1 LRDLQE
7 ALYVLWGGV
16 LSRSA
21 VNQITLNVES
31 HMTTWRETPLTETPP
46 VLLVDG
52 VWVQV
57 LYPTGTTWEDQ
68 SGHTRQQV
76 RGQERV
82 ILAVLAV
89 WPAGRHYLLHYEVA
103 ATEDATTWATLFQHL
118 KTRGLD
124 PQAVQVVTSDGSKGL
139 LEALAA
145 ELPTAHQ
152 QRCTVHKVRGLA
164 RYLTFQD
171 LPAQA
176 AAGQPLTPAQARHQR
191 MTAIS
196 QAAAA
201 VFAAP
206 TRPEA
211 EARLAAFVAAW
222 TPVEPAA
229 VHNFT
234 WGLTRCFTFYQLP
247 AALQRLARS
256 TNLLE
261 RFFREFRNK
270 ADEIGAFPNETSCHT
285 LFYLVMLR
293 EHAKHDRYDFAKTT

>member
-7 ALYVLWGGV
+7 ALYVVWDGV

-21 VNQITLNVES
+21 INQITLDMES
-31 HMTTWRETPLTETPP
+31 HMTAWRTAPLPETPP
-46 VLLVDG
+46 VLLIDG

-89 WPAGRHYLLHYEVA
+89 WPDGHHYLLHYEVA

-118 KTRGLD
+118 KARGLD
-124 PQAVQVVTSDGSKGL
+124 PQALQVVTSDGSKGVR
-139 LEALAA
+139 EALAA
-145 ELPTAHQ
+145 ELPTTHQ

-164 RYLTFQD
+164 RYLQFQA
-171 LPAQA
+171 LPPQD
-176 AAGQPLTPAQARHQR
+176 AAGQPLTPAQARQQR
-191 MTAIS
+191 VTAIS

-201 VFAAP
+201 IFDAP
-206 TRPEA
+206 TQAEA
-211 EARLAAFVAAW
+211 EQRWAEFVAQW
-222 TPVEPAA
+222 QPLEPKA
-229 VHNFT
+229 VHDFS
-234 WGLTRCFTFYQLP
+234 WGIQRCFTFYQLSP
-247 AALQRLARS
+247 ALQPLVRS

-261 RFFREFRNK
+261 RFFREFRTK